1 MKTMIKYPLTIIFLI
16 FIQVT
21 AFSVNVTGTT
31 GSIAISTYSNNQTS
45 IWDINT
51 TVNYKPVKMNIVVRT
66 ELNFDFIRIYA
77 IDVYGH
83 EILIDNLS
91 GTTTEKTL
99 STLLPTGKARIVF
112 TSDGSMCTAENNL
125 YWGFGLNYEVDNT
138 TTTTGDLK
146 VNGNISGNIAGGAL
160 RIQSTSG
167 TLDLG
172 AQNNLYAHIYT
183 DRPYTI
189 FNKPV
194 WAMTGEFSAY
204 STQDLRL
211 QTSGTTRMLISNSTG
226 NVGIGT
232 MEPDK
237 ELTVNGTIHAK
248 EILLDLNG
256 PLADY
261 VFDSKYKLMPI
272 SEVEQFVNTNKH
284 LPSIP
289 SASEVKT
296 NGLNMGEMQ
305 NKLLQKIEELTLY
318 VIEQQKEINQLK
330 ALLKP
335 VEVDK

>member
-1 MKTMIKYPLTIIFLI
+1 MLKIYTIDELGREVLLDCSSGNVGKTIYTI
-16 FIQVT
+16 
-21 AFSVNVTGTT
+21 A
-31 GSIAISTYSNNQTS
+31 
-45 IWDINT
+45 
-51 TVNYKPVKMNIVVRT
+51 
-66 ELNFDFIRIYA
+66 
-77 IDVYGH
+77 
-83 EILIDNLS
+83 
-91 GTTTEKTL
+91 
-99 STLLPTGKARIVF
+99 PTGKARIVF
-112 TSDGSMCTAENNL
+112 ESDGSDCTADNSSH
-125 YWGFGLNYEVDNT
+125 WGFYLYYEVDNST
-138 TTTTGDLK
+138 KITGSLK
-146 VNGNISGNIAGGAL
+146 VDGSISGNISGGAL
-160 RIQSTSG
+160 RVQSTSG

-204 STQDLRL
+204 STQDLKL
-211 QTSGTTRMLISNSTG
+211 QTAGTTRMLISNSTG

-232 MEPDK
+232 TDPDK

-272 SEVEQFVNTNKH
+272 SEVEQYVNTNKH

-289 SASEVKT
+289 SASEVKN

-318 VIEQQKEINQLK
+318 VIEQQKQINLQQGQIEKLMTELK
-330 ALLKP
+330 K
-335 VEVDK
+335 